1 MSLFQPKKSFT
12 NNMEQPLSEDEIT
25 SNANLEAED
34 SSDVVEVTGVFDKT
48 YHYLVNLDELLNMGD
63 DDAIWVFGVGGPA

>member
-1 MSLFQPKKSFT
+1 
-12 NNMEQPLSEDEIT
+12 MEQPLSEDEIT

>member
-1 MSLFQPKKSFT
+1 
-12 NNMEQPLSEDEIT
+12 MEQPLSEDEIT
-25 SNANLEAED
+25 SNVNLEAED
-34 SSDVVEVTGVFDKT
+34 SSAVVEVAGVFDKA